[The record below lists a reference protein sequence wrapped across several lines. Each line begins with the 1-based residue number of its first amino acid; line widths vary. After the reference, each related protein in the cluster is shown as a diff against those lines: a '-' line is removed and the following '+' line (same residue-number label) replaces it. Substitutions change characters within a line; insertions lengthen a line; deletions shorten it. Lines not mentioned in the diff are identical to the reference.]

1 MAIITPKL
9 TVTSNSSDYSVVAE
23 QGPISVAMSLITST
37 PITCVGVESGILT
50 VNIADNATGWLF
62 DGSLGEDADG
72 GVMGVDGSYVFLK
85 NSTALTSA
93 NLILVG
99 VVADATETVT
109 PMETV
114 EDEHRLFSLKPQ
126 EFAWFPFDHTMNIM
140 VDTDTDGTKLEWFRF
155 DRTRAGSIQGY

>member
-9 TVTSNSSDYSVVAE
+9 TITSNSSDYAVATE

-37 PITCVGVESGILT
+37 PVTCVGVESGILT
-50 VNIADNATGWLF
+50 VNTADNATGWLF
-62 DGSLGEDADG
+62 DGSLGEDADN
-72 GVMGVDGSYVFLK
+72 GVMGVDGSYIFLK
-85 NSTALTSA
+85 NMTATTSA

-99 VVADATETVT
+99 VVADVTETVT
-109 PMETV
+109 AMEA
-114 EDEHRLFSLKPQ
+114 DESAARLFSLKPQ

-155 DRTRAGSIQGY
+155 DRTRAGSITP